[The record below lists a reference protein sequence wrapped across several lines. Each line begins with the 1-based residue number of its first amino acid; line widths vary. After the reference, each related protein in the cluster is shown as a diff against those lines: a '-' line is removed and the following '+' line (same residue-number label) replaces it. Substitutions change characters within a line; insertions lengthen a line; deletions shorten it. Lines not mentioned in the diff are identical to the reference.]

1 MSQTHCALVLP
12 AAQGPGFVTANAP
25 IVKHGMTDERILQK
39 IAEALLA
46 AGLGR
51 MMVLVMVNV
60 ILPIGEQFMEPS
72 GSS

>member
-1 MSQTHCALVLP
+1 M
-12 AAQGPGFVTANAP
+12 TANAP

-51 MMVLVMVNV
+51 MM
-60 ILPIGEQFMEPS
+60 GS
-72 GSS
+72 GHGQCDPADR